1 MIRIN
6 KPIYILSAILCFLS
20 SCNDEET
27 LLSVANSQLEFA
39 REGGIQTITVESND
53 DWSLYGLPTWLEAS
67 RISGINSQQI
77 TLTAQRNLT
86 GLDREQTLTVRSNNS
101 KRMQT
106 IKVKQYAN
114 AAGQVFTV
122 DKTSVKYF
130 NGTTSEREDSIVLES
145 SVRWKITGPSW
156 LAMNFK
162 GEPSRMTGEMRDG
175 SGTIYLRCCEDY
187 SGEETRKDVITLQT
201 EYGDETIQIPV
212 EQMGIYDVKCVDMHI
227 LSDGFWCSYK
237 SGKYTQYIMRK
248 IYKGIVNPE
257 EKAEEQWSYNGKEHT
272 DSYYNLTPDTYYTL
286 MMRAMPSESQYY
298 TKTNAEVIRTATE
311 ENQPR
316 AEICDVMQ
324 TDDGDW
330 KYSIKMNEHAKG
342 YYLTI
347 FSNTN
352 SSKTSY
358 AWNLYNL
365 IGTKYVGYY
374 EEDGTGNRYGDGTII
389 AWAVGK
395 DGTLSNVVDMYKCI
409 SSSSSFAP
417 AWRVQPFKEHP
428 ESEIADKTKM
438 EKPVLTTK
446 KTKRL

>member
-1 MIRIN
+1 M
-6 KPIYILSAILCFLS
+6 
-20 SCNDEET
+20 
-27 LLSVANSQLEFA
+27 LSVANSQLEFTH
-39 REGGIQTITVESND
+39 EGGIQTITVESND

-67 RISGINSQQI
+67 RISGINSQPI

-101 KRMQT
+101 KRVQT

-156 LAMNFK
+156 LAMDFK

-175 SGTIYLRCCEDY
+175 SGTIYLRCCESY
-187 SGEETRKDVITLQT
+187 SGEETRKDIITLQT

-227 LSDGFWCSYK
+227 LSDGFWVSYK
-237 SGKYTQYIMRK
+237 SGIYTKYIMK
-248 IYKGIVNPE
+248 VLYKGIVNPE
-257 EKAEEQWSYNGKEHT
+257 EKAGEQWSYIDKEYT
-272 DSYYNLTPDTYYTL
+272 TLYSNLSPDTYYTL

-342 YYLTI
+342 YYITR

-352 SSKTSY
+352 LVKTSY
-358 AWNLYNL
+358 ARSMYNY
-365 IGTKYVGYY
+365 IGTEYVGYY
-374 EEDGTGNRYGDGTII
+374 EEDETGINYGDCTII

-395 DGTLSNVVDMYKCI
+395 DGTLSNVVDMYKFI
-409 SSSSSFAP
+409 SSSSSLAP
-417 AWRVQPFKEHP
+417 VWHVKPYMEHFDLENVDEPKIEIP
-428 ESEIADKTKM
+428 ELINK
-438 EKPVLTTK
+438 
-446 KTKRL
+446 